1 MEKAGLCQVTLSY
14 SKLGDWHGEKYPII
28 FVHGLAAS
36 SAFWFRATEFLG
48 DLAPMLTY
56 DLRGHGRSSIPP
68 SGYAV
73 ADHARD
79 LIELMDFLHIEKATL
94 IAHSFGGCVA
104 TRAVLDQPD
113 RFRHLVLAD
122 TRLKEFQ
129 PVLDAEFWPM
139 REEQRATLEQLGF
152 ELEDTDD
159 EAGVSLLTALARV
172 TLHAKKAAP
181 DDDATLPRWVR
192 AYFGRG
198 VSRHSAMRWIKLVEV
213 TSLLDDI
220 KRHDRL
226 DLESLKSLRLP
237 LLALYGE
244 ISPLLPSGK
253 QLKATRSEVELR
265 IIHEAGHFFPAMRPK
280 EFATFVSQFLLSHGS
295 MWVPLPHERFDSAS
309 D

>member
-1 MEKAGLCQVTLSY
+1 MEKADLSHVTLSY

-68 SGYAV
+68 TGYTV
-73 ADHARD
+73 ADHATD
-79 LIELMDFLHIEKATL
+79 LIELLDFLHIEKATL
-94 IAHSFGGCVA
+94 VAHSFGGCIA
-104 TRAVLDQPD
+104 MRAVLDQPD

-139 REEQRATLEQLGF
+139 REEQRASLEQLGF

-172 TLHAKKAAP
+172 TLHAKRATSE
-181 DDDATLPRWVR
+181 DDATLPRWVR

-213 TSLLDDI
+213 TSLLQDI
-220 KRHDRL
+220 KKIDGLDR
-226 DLESLKSLRLP
+226 EAVKRVSQP
-237 LLALYGE
+237 TLALYGE
-244 ISPLLPSGK
+244 ISPLRPSGQ
-253 QLKATRSEVELR
+253 QLKGLRPEVKLL
-265 IIHEAGHFFPAMRPK
+265 IVPEAGHFFPAMRPK
-280 EFATFVSQFLLSHGS
+280 EFAANVAAFLLSEGS
-295 MWVPLPHERFDSAS
+295 MWVPLPTERIDSAS